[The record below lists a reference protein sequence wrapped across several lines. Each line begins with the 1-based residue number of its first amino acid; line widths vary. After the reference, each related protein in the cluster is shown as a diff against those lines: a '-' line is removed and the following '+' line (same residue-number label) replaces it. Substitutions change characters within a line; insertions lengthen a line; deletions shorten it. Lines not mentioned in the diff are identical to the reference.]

1 MDHHQAEPL
10 SQNSDSTIDRII
22 DAGEVLFAENG
33 YEGTTLR
40 QIAQRVGI
48 KEPSIYAHFAGK
60 EAVYGAVIDRALRPF
75 HAEMDSWI
83 KTEMTLRDLF
93 EIPRKLLLLHA
104 RHPYA
109 ARIMHR
115 EFCLPA
121 DRISPKVM
129 EWLEQIAQQSRVFMG
144 ELHDPEAAPLDPSRV
159 VVHIVTL
166 TNITLGFFS
175 TQGMQARLLGDDYD
189 DARLFDEYVHILARI
204 FRGLLV

>member
-1 MDHHQAEPL
+1 MTGDAVKTQI
-10 SQNSDSTIDRII
+10 DSTLERIL
-22 DAGEVLFAENG
+22 DAGEVLFAEYG

-60 EAVYGAVIDRALRPF
+60 EAIYGAVIDRALQPF
-75 HAEMDSWI
+75 HAEMESWI
-83 KTEMTLRDLF
+83 KTEMTLRDLLV
-93 EIPRKLLLLHA
+93 IPRKLLALHS

-115 EFCLPA
+115 EFCNPV

-129 EWLEQIAQQSRVFMG
+129 VWLNQIALQSQVFMS
-144 ELHDPEAAPLDPSRV
+144 ELQEPGQQPLDQARV
-159 VVHIVTL
+159 VTHIVTL

-175 TQGMQARLLGDDYD
+175 TQGMQANLLKDQYD
-189 DARLFDEYVHILARI
+189 EERMFEEYVNILTRI
-204 FRGLLV
+204 FRGLLF

>member
-104 RHPYA
+104 KHPYA

-144 ELHDPEAAPLDPSRV
+144 ELHDPEAEPLDPSRV